1 MHTIMAVGALGGDG
15 GLIAIGPDGKPAF
28 AINDIGM
35 YRGRISSDRAAE
47 TAIYPDEKIG
57 ELMAGAPLRLD
68 ETDERLLALLRHDG
82 RRPIAQLAKDLGI
95 SRGLLYSRLARLE
108 DEGVVAGYTVRLGEA
123 FAGRR
128 VRAHMMIK
136 TLPRCH
142 REVELALAAIP
153 MVQAVF
159 AISGEYD
166 IIAMLEA
173 EDGPAAQRS
182 DRQHR
187 PARRGRADD
196 HFGDLGD
203 QAGAVRARRLRTI
216 KPFSYIDPRLP

>member
-1 MHTIMAVGALGGDG
+1 M
-15 GLIAIGPDGKPAF
+15 
-28 AINDIGM
+28 
-35 YRGRISSDRAAE
+35 
-47 TAIYPDEKIG
+47 
-57 ELMAGAPLRLD
+57 MAGAPLRLD

-142 REVELALAAIP
+142 REVELALAALP
-153 MVQAVF
+153 LVQAVF

-173 EDGPAAQRS
+173 EDGTQLN
-182 DRQHR
+182 
-187 PARRGRADD
+187 
-196 HFGDLGD
+196 DLIDEIGLLE
-203 QAGAVRARRLRTI
+203 GVERTTTSVI
-216 KPFSYIDPRLP
+216 LATKLER